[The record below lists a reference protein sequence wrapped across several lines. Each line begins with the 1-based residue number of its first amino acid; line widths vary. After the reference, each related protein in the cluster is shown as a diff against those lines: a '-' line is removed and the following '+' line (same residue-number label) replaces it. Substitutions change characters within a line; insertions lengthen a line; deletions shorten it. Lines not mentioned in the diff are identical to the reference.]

1 MGGVWILRLCEF
13 LQLNVEIG
21 CVPALG
27 CLGGSA
33 LDFLEVEHLST
44 ISTSPDFHQILSRR
58 PDFEVQL
65 LPLTAARNG
74 LEAGPAQEV
83 PFARLLASSFPSSP
97 GSAWTFIGFPLCFLL
112 FVQQFTHSH
121 FLDAQFP
128 L

>member
-1 MGGVWILRLCEF
+1 MFHQFVGGVWILRLCEF
-13 LQLNVEIG
+13 LQLNVVIG

-44 ISTSPDFHQILSRR
+44 MSTSPDFPQILSRR

-83 PFARLLASSFPSSP
+83 QITDNCLVAAHGRVGMASRAEVAPAKATMAEDSTSTPA
-97 GSAWTFIGFPLCFLL
+97 GL
-112 FVQQFTHSH
+112 
-121 FLDAQFP
+121 
-128 L
+128 